1 LVLGVGLGP
10 LGVGRWRV
18 VLYDEA
24 IGVDDKT
31 DDFTL
36 L

>member
-1 LVLGVGLGP
+1 LWVLES
-10 LGVGRWRV
+10 V
-18 VLYDEA
+18 VHDEA
-24 IGVDDKT
+24 IGVDEKT